1 LETRAQESHLLILLN
16 QTKAAVKAETTK
28 AAPKANK
35 ANKAKTA
42 AVPKPK
48 AAAPKKPKA
57 KKVNQKGKKIK
68 PKKKV
73 LKFTIDLSDPVEDG
87 IMDPNSFVHHPPRPL
102 CACLSFRLTSLK
114 EKYLHDRI
122 KVKGKAGQLGT
133 AVRITREQTKL
144 TVASIVPFSKKYVK
158 KQQLRDWLR
167 VVSQGKNAYKL
178 KYFNIHDQEEEAEE

>member
-1 LETRAQESHLLILLN
+1 MSTE
-16 QTKAAVKAETTK
+16 TKAAVKAETTK

-87 IMDPNSFVHHPPRPL
+87 IMDPNSF
-102 CACLSFRLTSLK
+102 

-158 KQQLRDWLR
+158 YLTKKYLKKQQLRDWLR